1 MIRLRRGS
9 ERAKRAVVGLEEA
22 IVVSGDRVGVACI
35 TKRPKKN
42 ILGITYYTFLRSA
55 MHVKTDKNIF
65 GIHSASRPIFISF
78 LGSREWQAALFPN
91 RAA

>member
-9 ERAKRAVVGLEEA
+9 ERAKRAVVGLGEA

-55 MHVKTDKNIF
+55 MHVKTAGTHFVLTDLHWNI
-65 GIHSASRPIFISF
+65 
-78 LGSREWQAALFPN
+78 LY
-91 RAA
+91 

>member
-1 MIRLRRGS
+1 MTRLRRGS
-9 ERAKRAVVGLEEA
+9 ERAKRAVVGLGEA

-55 MHVKTDKNIF
+55 MHVKTDKNIIWNTLGVTTYF
-65 GIHSASRPIFISF
+65 YILSWIS
-78 LGSREWQAALFPN
+78 
-91 RAA
+91 